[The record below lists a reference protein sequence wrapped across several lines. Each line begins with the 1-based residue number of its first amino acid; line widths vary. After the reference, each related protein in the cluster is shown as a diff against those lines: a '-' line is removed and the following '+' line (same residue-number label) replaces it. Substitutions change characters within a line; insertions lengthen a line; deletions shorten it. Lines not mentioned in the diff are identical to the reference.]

1 MTENFLTACVGVSK
15 TTVSFDKLFN
25 YAIPDEYSDLEVGER
40 VLVAFGKGKK
50 RIGIVLEIKN
60 SSEIEYRELKS
71 ISYVIDRTPVIGK
84 EFIELVF
91 WLRDMTLCTY
101 YEAFKTMIPPS
112 MGVKYKEKYILKKS
126 SDEVKNIL
134 SPKAL
139 NLLISLEEK
148 NSPDEEADIISNAL
162 STDKKSF
169 EELIE
174 NNILERCD
182 EVKSRIKD
190 SKAVMICL
198 SDKYMNN
205 PTDFKLT
212 EKQKNVVCVL
222 TENTSASVKEL
233 CYLCNVTDRVIKNML
248 LSGVVYSYEYEM
260 KPKTST
266 ANAYLN
272 VKDIVLS
279 EEQQAAFDGLSQLVD
294 KRKADCA
301 LLFGVTGSGKTSVF
315 ARLIDKTLSLG
326 RNVIMLIPEISLTPQ
341 TVSRF
346 EGLFG
351 SLVSVIHSGLSLT
364 ERQNEY
370 KRIKSGESKI
380 VVGTRSAVFAPLD
393 NIGLIVMDE
402 EGEATYKSESSPRYN
417 ARDVAKKRC
426 VYHNAL
432 LLLAS
437 ATPSVES
444 YYFAKKGRYKL
455 FTLKKRYSDAL
466 LPKVKIIDLG
476 TERLVGKDGIFSL
489 SLANEINENLKRK
502 EQSIL
507 LLNRRGYYTF
517 ISCPSCR
524 KPLICKSCSIPLT
537 YHKVNNML
545 ICHYCGYST
554 QMPDKCPECGYHT
567 LKKTGLGTQKL
578 ENELGELFPGAR
590 VLRMDA
596 DTTYSRYSY
605 EKSFSAFENG
615 EYDIMIG
622 TQMIAK
628 GLDFPNVTLVG
639 VLSVDKSLFCGDFKS
654 YEKTFSLITQVV
666 GRSGRGKKEG
676 RAYIQ
681 TYVPE
686 HYVINLAA
694 EQNYDEFFRQEM
706 FTRKALIYPPVCDI
720 CVVGLSSVSDKDV
733 SEAAEFF
740 KELIKE
746 KTEEEEFSIPLRVLG
761 PSKCVYE
768 KINGKFRYHI
778 IIKCKNS
785 SAFRRFIAEIRQ
797 QYFSLGKYRNVSI
810 YIDINGEIGL

>member
-1 MTENFLTACVGVSK
+1 MAESFLAASVGVSK
-15 TTVSFDKLFN
+15 TNVSFDKLFD
-25 YAIPDEYSDLEVGER
+25 YLIPAEYSDLKVGER
-40 VLVAFGKGKK
+40 VLVPFGKGKK
-50 RIGIVLEIKN
+50 RIGIVLEIK
-60 SSEIEYRELKS
+60 SSFGEEYKELKS
-71 ISYVIDRTPVIGK
+71 ISYVIDRNPVIGE
-84 EFIELVF
+84 EFAELTF
-91 WLRDMTLCTY
+91 WLHDMTLCTY

-112 MGVKYKEKYILKKS
+112 MGVKYREKYVLKMS
-126 SDEVKNIL
+126 SKEACNIV

-139 NLLISLEEK
+139 NLLIALEENNSPEEEQDIISAALSSDKKSLEELLQSNVLEK
-148 NSPDEEADIISNAL
+148 SDEI
-162 STDKKSF
+162 
-169 EELIE
+169 
-174 NNILERCD
+174 
-182 EVKSRIKD
+182 KSRIKD
-190 SKAVMICL
+190 DKSIMICL
-198 SDKYMNN
+198 SDEYL
-205 PTDFKLT
+205 THFDSFKLT
-212 EKQKNVVCVL
+212 EKQKNVVRVL
-222 TENTSASVKEL
+222 SENGASSVKEL
-233 CYLCNVTDRVIKNML
+233 CYLCSVTDRVIKNML
-248 LSGVVYSYEYEM
+248 SSGALYSYEYEM
-260 KPKTST
+260 KPQKST
-266 ANAYLN
+266 ASAYLDVN
-272 VKDIVLS
+272 NIILS
-279 EEQQAAFDGLSQLVD
+279 DEQKTAFDGLSELID

-315 ARLIDKTLSLG
+315 AKLIEKTLNLG

-346 EGLFG
+346 ESLFG
-351 SLVSVIHSGLSLT
+351 NLVSVIHSGLSLT
-364 ERQNEY
+364 GRQNEY
-370 KRIKSGESKI
+370 KRIKSGESRI

-393 NIGLIVMDE
+393 NIGLIIMDE
-402 EGEATYKSESSPRYN
+402 EGESTYKSESSPRYN

-437 ATPSVES
+437 ATPSAES
-444 YYFAKKGRYKL
+444 YYYAKKGRYKL
-455 FTLKKRYSDAL
+455 FTLKKRYSDAP

-489 SLANEINENLKRK
+489 PLANEINENLKRK

-537 YHKVNNML
+537 YHKVNDML
-545 ICHYCGYST
+545 ICHYCGYT
-554 QMPDKCPECGYHT
+554 EKLPEKCPECGYHT

-578 ENELGELFPGAR
+578 ENELTELFPSAR

-681 TYVPE
+681 TYVPD

-694 EQNYDEFFRQEM
+694 EQNYEEFFRQEM
-706 FTRKALIYPPVCDI
+706 FMRKALMYPPFCDLCI
-720 CVVGLSSVSDKDV
+720 VGMSSVSDKDV
-733 SEAAEFF
+733 SEASIFF
-740 KELIKE
+740 KELIRK
-746 KTEEEEFSIPLRVLG
+746 KTEEKDFAIPLRVLG

-778 IIKCKNS
+778 IIKCKNNVM
-785 SAFRRFIAEIRQ
+785 FRNFIREIREM
-797 QYFSLGKYRNVSI
+797 YYSSGKYKNVSM